1 MKGAGSRGIAK
12 AVLEIWEA
20 NSTPVV
26 AHVLGKLRGEPEL
39 HTFRM
44 IGKEDRIDS
53 FEEVVDACHVELLRS
68 TDGIDVS

>member
-1 MKGAGSRGIAK
+1 MKGTGSCGIVK

-20 NSTPVV
+20 NSAPVV
-26 AHVLGKLRGEPEL
+26 AHILGKLRGEPEL

-44 IGKEDRIDS
+44 TSEVDRINF

-68 TDGIDVS
+68 TDGIDVL